1 MNRQAVVL
9 LAVAFAITSVLAA
22 PLDFPPNFFDFNE
35 KDEPKENATEIAFS
49 DDPLVN
55 RPILLLNFFA
65 PNVTVEHPEI
75 ESLEMT
81 IEPSPLP
88 FGSSSEEE
96 ATAYVEAARNLRAMA
111 PNLRRVDFDGGFFFV
126 PNESESEKPTEE
138 LLMEQL
144 EYVHSNMAAVSKAF
158 AAVDITKM
166 SFDFT
171 LWVYTKTNVTISE
184 SFSESVK
191 KTFGD
196 RHRLE
201 VKEISA
207 DFKRLELSNNPFF
220 EQKGSKDG
228 FNYTIQMFVQRIGA
242 DCSSQLARLLPAGRS
257 PVHRLPFAMLPWIT
271 NSALEMREVVA
282 GMRRTWIQWINRHT
296 PLTIGE
302 ELFAKAGSP
311 QATFDEHIDRMA
323 DSINSFA
330 NGTNEL
336 QLIEELTAN

>member
-1 MNRQAVVL
+1 MNRQLVL
-9 LAVAFAITSVLAA
+9 LLALASVATSVLAA
-22 PLDFPPNFFDFNE
+22 PLDFPPNFFDSDEE
-35 KDEPKENATEIAFS
+35 KEIMKNGTEIAFS
-49 DDPLVN
+49 EDPLVR

-65 PNVTVEHPEI
+65 PNVSVEHAEI

-88 FGSSSEEE
+88 FESSGEEE
-96 ATAYVEAARNLRAMA
+96 ATAYVEAARNLRGMA

-126 PNESESEKPTEE
+126 PSESENEKPTEE
-138 LLMEQL
+138 LLIEQL
-144 EYVHSNMAAVSKAF
+144 EYVHSNMATVSKAF

-171 LWVYTKTNVTISE
+171 LWVYSKTNVTISE
-184 SFSESVK
+184 SFPEAVK

-220 EQKGSKDG
+220 EQEGSKDA
-228 FNYTIQMFVQRIGA
+228 FNYTIQ
-242 DCSSQLARLLPAGRS
+242 
-257 PVHRLPFAMLPWIT
+257 
-271 NSALEMREVVA
+271 MREVVA

-323 DSINSFA
+323 DSINNFA
-330 NGTNEL
+330 KSTNEM
-336 QLIEELTAN
+336 QLIEELAAN